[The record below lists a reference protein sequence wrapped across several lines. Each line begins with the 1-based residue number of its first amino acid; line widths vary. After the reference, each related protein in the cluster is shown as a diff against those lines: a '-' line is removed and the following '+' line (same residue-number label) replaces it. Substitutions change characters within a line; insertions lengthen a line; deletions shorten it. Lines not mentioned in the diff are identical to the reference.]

1 MAYTQ
6 KPNSGV
12 LFKNTKKTSD
22 KHPDWNGTAM
32 IDGKE
37 YKLST
42 WIKEGKKGKFFSISF
57 TSAQPNTSVA
67 YNKPDEDDSW
77 M

>member
-1 MAYTQ
+1 MAYTP

-12 LFKNTKKTSD
+12 LFKNTKKTND
-22 KHPDWNGTAM
+22 KHPDWNGTAL

-42 WIKEGKKGKFFSISF
+42 WIKEGKKGKFFSLSF
-57 TSAQPNTSVA
+57 TPVQQSASTQ
-67 YNKPDEDDSW
+67 YNKQDEDDSW
-77 M
+77 L